1 MKLAK
6 GSASWILIPLFF
18 SILSLLAGLFV
29 NNNLQIIMYFLS
41 FLLFILT
48 LLFIIFFRDPNREIG
63 KGIVAVA
70 DGKIRSIQK
79 KQDDYVGNSLF
90 ISTFMNIYNVHV
102 NRVPID
108 GTVSKIIHIPGSNLP
123 AFTKESER
131 NERIIYQMETS
142 IGPVKIIQIAGTL
155 ARRIIPYIHKSDMV
169 KKGQKLGIIRLGSR
183 VDIYL
188 PANAI
193 KKNIVEEG
201 QFVKAGVD
209 CLAEIHD

>member
-1 MKLAK
+1 
-6 GSASWILIPLFF
+6 
-18 SILSLLAGLFV
+18 
-29 NNNLQIIMYFLS
+29 MYFLS

-48 LLFIIFFRDPNREIG
+48 FLFIIFFRDPDREIG

-108 GTVSKIIHIPGSNLP
+108 GTVLKIIHIPGSNLP

-155 ARRIIPYIHKSDMV
+155 ARRIIPYIYKSDMV

-193 KKNIVEEG
+193 KKNIIEEG